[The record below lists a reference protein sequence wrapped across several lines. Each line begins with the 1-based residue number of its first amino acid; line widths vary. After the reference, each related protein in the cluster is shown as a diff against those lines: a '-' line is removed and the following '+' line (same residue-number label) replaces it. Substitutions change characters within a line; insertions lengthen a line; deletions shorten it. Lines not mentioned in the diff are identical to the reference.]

1 MNKCQ
6 LESSCLFSYCSCN
19 SIGWPFLS
27 CILFSECLKICF
39 KKLWKLKPY
48 KQCQIKWM
56 LKLKLLHSEFFLYPG
71 HPNLEVLNVLSP
83 SHFEIKSCTI
93 IMKIFLVIWLVLIRI
108 TGNLSFSLRNVAIFL
123 FNFYQD

>member
-6 LESSCLFSYCSCN
+6 LESSCSFSYCTCN
-19 SIGWPFLS
+19 SIGWPFFS
-27 CILFSECLKICF
+27 CIFLSECLKICF
-39 KKLWKLKPY
+39 KKLWKLIPY

-56 LKLKLLHSEFFLYPG
+56 LKLKFLCSEFFLYPG
-71 HPNLEVLNVLSP
+71 HPNLEVLNVLSA

-108 TGNLSFSLRNVAIFL
+108 TGNLPFSLRNVAIFL
-123 FNFYQD
+123 FNFYLD